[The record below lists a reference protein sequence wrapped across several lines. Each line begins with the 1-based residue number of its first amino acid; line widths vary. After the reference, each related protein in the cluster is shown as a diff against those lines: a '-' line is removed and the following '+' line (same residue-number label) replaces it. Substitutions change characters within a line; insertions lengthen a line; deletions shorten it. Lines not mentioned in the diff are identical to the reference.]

1 MREVSAE
8 ANQLLAPRWR
18 IISHPQV
25 NRTSGASTYLS
36 HVQKG
41 SCLVPLGK
49 VRGQNSWSS
58 HFYYDAQQD
67 ADLKRERWW
76 QRASSS
82 HRLSK
87 PFHRLVREVI
97 YKFPMGHLKHPDD
110 HQGNLYL
117 CAKRL
122 TTVVTKDP
130 QFNSEDNLL
139 CIKVNV
145 LLHKIAWC
153 KYFEV
158 EHGLCLC
165 GVSNSMRTHSNT
177 SKLL

>member
-25 NRTSGASTYLS
+25 NRISGASTYLS
-36 HVQKG
+36 HFQKG

-49 VRGQNSWSS
+49 VKGQNSWSS

-67 ADLKRERWW
+67 ADLERERWG

-82 HRLSK
+82 HHLSK
-87 PFHRLVREVI
+87 PFHGLVREVV

-122 TTVVTKDP
+122 TTVVP
-130 QFNSEDNLL
+130 RIHNL
-139 CIKVNV
+139 IVRIIYFV
-145 LLHKIAWC
+145 L
-153 KYFEV
+153 
-158 EHGLCLC
+158 
-165 GVSNSMRTHSNT
+165 
-177 SKLL
+177 KLLFYYTRLHGANILKWNMGFAFVG